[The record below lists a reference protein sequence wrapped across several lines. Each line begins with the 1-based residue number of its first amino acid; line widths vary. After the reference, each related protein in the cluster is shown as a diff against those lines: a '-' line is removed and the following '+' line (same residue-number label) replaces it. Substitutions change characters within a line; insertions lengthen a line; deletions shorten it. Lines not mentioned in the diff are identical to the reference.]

1 MVVLTPVGFNELKN
15 LRRRAT
21 IEEYHQV
28 LKEAKVD
35 RVMF

>member
-1 MVVLTPVGFNELKN
+1 MLLTPVGFKEIQN
-15 LRRRAT
+15 LRKRAT
-21 IEEYHQV
+21 TEEYHQV